1 MKYTFYYE
9 ISLVK
14 YKLDFQ
20 GGYYIIYGRTL
31 VNIKFTALI
40 DTYLKQKKSL
50 CKGPTLKVT
59 DGGMKCSEPNEFL
72 YVLHYTIHT
81 YMLNISKTCL

>member
-1 MKYTFYYE
+1 MGIKHRFYYV

-31 VNIKFTALI
+31 VYIKFTALI
-40 DTYLKQKKSL
+40 DTYLKQK
-50 CKGPTLKVT
+50 P
-59 DGGMKCSEPNEFL
+59 
-72 YVLHYTIHT
+72 
-81 YMLNISKTCL
+81 